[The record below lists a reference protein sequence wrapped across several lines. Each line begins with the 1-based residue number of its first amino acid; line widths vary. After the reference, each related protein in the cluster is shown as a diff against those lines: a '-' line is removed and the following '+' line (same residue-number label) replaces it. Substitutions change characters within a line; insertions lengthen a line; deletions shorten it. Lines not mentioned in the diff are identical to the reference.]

1 MYGVCLL
8 CPLYPLLVSKYRPV
22 RGLNDT
28 KERYYRTELSNRTT
42 YINAKCRTPK
52 TPFCKGVT
60 RDDLQRR
67 FLTQHII
74 STLLRHCCEWLQHC
88 YVLMRK
94 KSPLQIVPCNITL
107 TDPVKP
113 YLVKKCRTH
122 PNESGQFKSAYFYN
136 WNCVAVPQGD
146 VTRDDLHR
154 RFSAQHS
161 VVMLEQCCNDSRQ
174 CCNNAVILCCV
185 KNCRCKSS
193 LVTSYLTHSGE
204 RFEKDAAAVSGFI
217 GFVWTESRFRFK
229 KTRFQKYPGSN

>member
-1 MYGVCLL
+1 MEDAFSVPFILSWFQNIGI
-8 CPLYPLLVSKYRPV
+8 

-113 YLVKKCRTH
+113 YLVRKCRTH
-122 PNESGQFKSAYFYN
+122 PNESGQLKSAYFYN
-136 WNCVAVPQGD
+136 SELCGGTSRWRY
-146 VTRDDLHR
+146 TR
-154 RFSAQHS
+154 RFAPTIFSATQRCN
-161 VVMLEQCCNDSRQ
+161 VGTMLQRFKTMLQQCCN
-174 CCNNAVILCCV
+174 AVL
-185 KNCRCKSS
+185 R
-193 LVTSYLTHSGE
+193 
-204 RFEKDAAAVSGFI
+204 
-217 GFVWTESRFRFK
+217 
-229 KTRFQKYPGSN
+229 

>member
-1 MYGVCLL
+1 MNGGDRVNGRPYCVKKYG
-8 CPLYPLLVSKYRPV
+8 VSKYRDPWPK
-22 RGLNDT
+22 RK
-28 KERYYRTELSNRTT
+28 KERYYSTELSNRTT

-52 TPFCKGVT
+52 TPFCKAVT

-74 STLLRHCCEWLQHC
+74 STLVRHC

-113 YLVKKCRTH
+113 YLLKKCRTH
-122 PNESGQFKSAYFYN
+122 PIKSGQLKSAYFYN

-146 VTRDDLHR
+146 VTPDDLHR

-161 VVMLEQCCNDSRQ
+161 VVML
-174 CCNNAVILCCV
+174 
-185 KNCRCKSS
+185 
-193 LVTSYLTHSGE
+193 
-204 RFEKDAAAVSGFI
+204 
-217 GFVWTESRFRFK
+217 
-229 KTRFQKYPGSN
+229 